1 LRIVRSSRHALVLLL
16 ALGTGFFAQPS
27 GADAAPGQPIA
38 FVPLDDRPVTL
49 QLPVMLGRVAG
60 QPLLVPP
67 RATLGHYLTPGDP
80 EAILRWLR
88 SSQTQGVSAVVAST
102 DMIAYGGLV
111 ASRIPGVS
119 ADQAD
124 ARLRSFAAIKSERPG
139 AFVGAFGTIMRLA
152 PTGVPNLGPALGY
165 YATGETVDL
174 IQTYANLPDP
184 LQTDEQ
190 RQYAARLRER
200 IGPAILD
207 AYLATRARNRSVDE
221 YVLQLAAEN
230 GFDRVVL
237 GQDDAGPTG
246 LHLRDVAALQR
257 ASAAFFLHERASIEP
272 GADELGMALLA
283 QALARNVGWAPS
295 VRVVY
300 SRTGAA
306 AFNDQLEF
314 VPIDVTIG
322 HLIGLCGAHRVDT
335 EGDVRLYVRVPDT
348 KAADEGVF
356 EDGLVADVA
365 AGRSVAVAD
374 LTFLRGKPGPEQ
386 RELTEALIARSI
398 AGKIDAFASWNT
410 NANTVGTAL
419 AAAIA
424 AGAGRRAGRYDP
436 RAHAEFML
444 NRYIDDYAFHQF
456 VRPDLNEE
464 LRPRGIDTT
473 LLLPDVA
480 TEAGQKN
487 RAELWRYALDLKERI
502 YPQYHDRGLTITL
515 PWDRTF
521 ETAIDVRL

>member
-1 LRIVRSSRHALVLLL
+1 M
-16 ALGTGFFAQPS
+16 ALGAGFFGVPH
-27 GADAAPGQPIA
+27 AAPAESSGPPIA

-49 QLPVMLGRVAG
+49 QLPVMLGRIAG
-60 QPLLVPP
+60 QPLIVPP
-67 RATLGHYLTPGDP
+67 RASIGHYLTPGDP
-80 EAILRWLR
+80 EAILRWLH

-119 ADQAD
+119 EVDAD

-152 PTGVPNLGPALGY
+152 PTGVPNLGPAMGY

-190 RQYAARLRER
+190 RQYSARLRER
-200 IGPAILD
+200 IGPKILD
-207 AYLATRARNRSVDE
+207 AYLATRARNLAVDE

-257 ASAAFFLHERASIEP
+257 AAASFFLHERASIEP
-272 GADELGMALLA
+272 GADELGMVLLA
-283 QALARNVGWAPS
+283 QALARNVGWSPT
-295 VRVVY
+295 VRVTY
-300 SRTGAA
+300 SRTDAA
-306 AFNDQLEF
+306 AFNDQLEY
-314 VPIDVTIG
+314 VPIDATIG
-322 HLIGLCGAHRVDT
+322 HLIGLCGARRV
-335 EGDVRLYVRVPDT
+335 EVNGDVRLYVRVPDT
-348 KAADEGVF
+348 KAPDEQAF
-356 EDGLVADVA
+356 EDMIAADVA
-365 AGRSVAVAD
+365 AGDSVAVAD

-386 RELTEALIARSI
+386 RELTEALIARGI

-424 AGAGRRAGRYDP
+424 AGAGRRAGRYD
-436 RAHAEFML
+436 AKEHAEFML
-444 NRYIDDYAFHQF
+444 DRYIDDYAFHQF
-456 VRPDLNEE
+456 VRPDLNDQ

-480 TEAGQKN
+480 AQSASEN
-487 RAELWRYALDLKERI
+487 RAALWRYALDLKERI
-502 YPQYHDRGLTITL
+502 YPQYRDRGLTITL
-515 PWDRTF
+515 PWERTF
-521 ETAIDVRL
+521 ETAIDVRLGAP